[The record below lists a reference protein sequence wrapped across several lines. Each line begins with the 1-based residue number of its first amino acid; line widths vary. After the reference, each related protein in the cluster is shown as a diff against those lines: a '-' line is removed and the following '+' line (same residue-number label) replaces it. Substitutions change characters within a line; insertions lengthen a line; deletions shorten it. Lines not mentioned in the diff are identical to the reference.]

1 MIDYADAILKLKIG
15 EKKLHNLLLSRKI
28 NREAVDVIDECIVA
42 LIEIKQYVQR
52 NQVENHKQI

>member
-15 EKKLHNLLLSRKI
+15 ERKLHNLLLSRKI
-28 NREAVDVIDECIVA
+28 NGEAEQIADDCIIA
-42 LIEIKQYVQR
+42 LIEIKQWIKR

>member
-15 EKKLHNLLLSRKI
+15 ERKLHNLLLSRKI
-28 NREAVDVIDECIVA
+28 GKEAADVVDDCIVA
-42 LIEIKQYVQR
+42 LIEIKQYIQR